1 MERVARHDFRDL
13 APSYDAWYQ
22 TPLGVFAHAM
32 ERDAVLAL
40 ADAKPV
46 ERAFG
51 VEGSWRACS
60 NATGWRRAHRAPY
73 SADSAHDL
81 PEARARGG
89 RSAETAAP
97 VDWSVHR
104 RPGLETD
111 R

>member
-13 APSYDAWYQ
+13 APSDDAWYQ

-60 NATGWRRAHRAPY
+60 NATGWRRAPCASCSIFRWTGAFI
-73 SADSAHDL
+73 AVLAW
-81 PEARARGG
+81 RQ
-89 RSAETAAP
+89 
-97 VDWSVHR
+97 
-104 RPGLETD
+104 TD
-111 R
+111 DA